1 MQELLAAQKDAA
13 EREKR
18 STQAFNV
25 LQAEKNKTQKELDEV
40 KVSHAKLSEDHT
52 AAIKHHDIEIGTA
65 KRSIA
70 TADNERTA
78 LQRKIEDLTSQNQ
91 ELARAFSS
99 SQRAKMMER
108 DSILNRSDE
117 EFDNAGDDVTPE
129 HSPPQSP
136 MKGTTPRHS
145 MLETETL
152 KTSLQHAQRTIQS
165 HRNQVHREKTEK
177 LELRR
182 MLQEARDEV
191 ERLRNEAEA
200 PVPRRG
206 KKSEAKEPKKY
217 SKLLLGSS
225 RPTREDIY
233 SEDDEE
239 WEDHHEPPRL
249 FGSVSS
255 GSPPQAREGP
265 PTDHFETA
273 NEATDG
279 AFETANERGTET
291 DDFQTGAEEFS
302 GTESDVTETDT
313 PTKGPRRTRSNLTAT
328 NFRKHTARRS
338 FDSTASTSN
347 DEDAYAD
354 ADVPGSAPPRMK
366 LRVSRGGLLRHGRHA
381 SDEQVAMDGSPAS
394 FANSS
399 ADGTPRTGGQS
410 LFAEL
415 GELDGSGDESF
426 NEGTPSRTL
435 FGSNASNSSTL
446 RTIPSIQK
454 FGMVG
459 SPAMADPSKPGSEGT
474 AAIPTVPR
482 PEMVDSGTMT
492 ENIEQ
497 PAPMAL
503 ATEAPTTEDTE
514 DDVSRRISTYSDSG
528 AQYDPEIEESLSKF
542 PVPPLGEKPSLPE
555 LEFTSIET
563 QHVTPVEVPEVAPP
577 ALTLSSIQ
585 REELEPKAEPVV
597 APPVPELSVSGI
609 KAEVLEP
616 RAEPEPVPAPL
627 SISSIHVEALDP
639 RAEPE
644 PVPAP
649 LSMSDIR
656 AEALDPRA
664 EPEPVPAPLSLSSIR
679 AEALDPRA
687 EPELPRPDLTVSKVH
702 SQALEPDDTPL
713 DTLAAVLGLS
723 GSGAGSHAAGAA
735 ALATGL
741 GAAAIGAHAVDRETE
756 SDVAQ
761 PASAQSMAAI
771 QSETVEP
778 QVEREAV
785 PELSMTTINAQDL
798 EPVAEPE
805 FVPEL
810 GIAAISSQS
819 WEPVV
824 EPEVVPDLG
833 MAAINSQSC
842 EPVAEPEVVPEL
854 SMAGISSQG
863 YEPVAEEVVL
873 PELKMVNI
881 NSQELEPIAEPEPP
895 APEPIVL
902 GLSNVSSE
910 HIHPVEETKPAP
922 PLLTASTIRAESVAP
937 IKSPSP
943 LDPRPDF
950 GFTTI
955 QSLETRPVSP
965 RSPKRDA
972 FILPRDSQPPV
983 ADPHKL
989 RSGFVPESVLDWDNH
1004 RSATPPLIAEDETR
1018 QSPGQSPQAET
1029 PESQR
1034 PLQAMSANSNMRTR
1048 KPRNV
1053 TLDSGAQTALTSD
1066 ILDQMMR
1073 SRQNQLALG
1082 HERTR
1087 SIESGLGGPGPRMRR
1102 GSTESSGSVVRHR
1115 GRGLDSAMEFHRP
1128 MSASSSKA
1136 PTEDLPP
1143 LPANHRQ
1150 AIQAARTQSS
1160 DGQGSMAPPL
1170 WPASAVRSSRPST
1183 PSILRS
1189 PPSVGS
1195 PTPRA
1200 ARASTATVLEDAPS
1214 VPNLR
1219 SRQSSV
1225 TSFASEL
1232 DSRFN
1237 MPGASAAMVPGGF
1250 GPNTDP
1256 RMIQAITQTMIGEF
1270 LWKYTRK
1277 TGRDEMSENRHR
1289 RYFWVH
1295 PYTRTLYWSE
1305 RDPTTAGQRSEAR
1318 TKSIPIEAV
1327 RVVTD
1332 DNPMPPGLPRKSLIV
1347 VSPGRSVKFT
1357 CTTNQRHETWLNAL
1371 SYLLMRTNQDG
1382 QSDAELMAENITRE
1396 DIDEFNPQ
1404 VGRRPGPPT
1413 ARHRQHASV
1422 SSFNSRSVRN
1432 ESPAMDMSMNIPTL
1446 SPPKRRA
1453 PAQPRGKG
1461 TLTRLSG
1468 YWKPSHAFST
1478 LRTRRAAVTPEVYV
1492 NGQVH
1497 DSAEDVRKVMERQDQ
1512 EADRLENVR
1521 ACCDGKSLPYEHS
1534 YIFRT
1539 EANCEQVSTTSV
1551 RSRAATATGRAS
1563 RTPTRAPPPGRPRA
1577 Q

>member
-1 MQELLAAQKDAA
+1 MKQLDESETRYKDENWTLEGQVQELIAAQKDAA

-25 LQAEKNKTQKELDEV
+25 LQSEKNKTQKELDEV
-40 KVSHAKLSEDHT
+40 RGSHAKLSEEHA

-70 TADNERTA
+70 TADNERSA

-108 DSILNRSDE
+108 DGILNRSDE
-117 EFDNAGDDVTPE
+117 EFDHAGDDVTPE

-165 HRNQVHREKTEK
+165 HRSQVHREKTEK

-191 ERLRNEAEA
+191 ERLRNDAEA
-200 PVPRRG
+200 PVPRRS
-206 KKSEAKEPKKY
+206 KKTEAKEQKKY
-217 SKLLLGSS
+217 SKLLLGNS

-233 SEDDEE
+233 SEEDEE

-249 FGSVSS
+249 FGSESS
-255 GSPPQAREGP
+255 GSPRAAHDGP

-302 GTESDVTETDT
+302 GTESEVTETDT
-313 PTKGPRRTRSNLTAT
+313 PTKAPRRTRSNLTAT
-328 NFRKHTARRS
+328 NFRTHTARKS

-347 DEDAYAD
+347 DEDTYED
-354 ADVPGSAPPRMK
+354 AGVPGSAPPRMK
-366 LRVSRGGLLRHGRHA
+366 LRVSRGGHHRRGRHV
-381 SDEQVAMDGSPAS
+381 SDEQAAKEGSPAS
-394 FANSS
+394 LVNST
-399 ADGTPRTGGQS
+399 DGTPRTGGQS

-454 FGMVG
+454 FGMMS
-459 SPAMADPSKPGSEGT
+459 SPAVADPSKAGSEGRPAT
-474 AAIPTVPR
+474 AVARV
-482 PEMVDSGTMT
+482 EMVDSGTMT
-492 ENIEQ
+492 DDLEQ

-503 ATEAPTTEDTE
+503 ATGARSINAAETA
-514 DDVSRRISTYSDSG
+514 DDDASKRISTYSDSG
-528 AQYDPEIEESLSKF
+528 AQHDPEISESLSKF
-542 PVPPLGEKPSLPE
+542 PLPPLAEKPSLPE

-563 QHVTPVEVPEVAPP
+563 QHVTPVEVPEPLPP

-609 KAEVLEP
+609 KSEVCE
-616 RAEPEPVPAPL
+616 
-627 SISSIHVEALDP
+627 P

-649 LSMSDIR
+649 LSMSTISTEVVDPR
-656 AEALDPRA
+656 AEPESVPAPLSMSTISTEVVDPRA
-664 EPEPVPAPLSLSSIR
+664 EPEPEPASLSLSSIR

-687 EPELPRPDLTVSKVH
+687 EPESPRPDLTVSQVH
-702 SQALEPDDTPL
+702 TQVLEPDDTPL

-723 GSGAGSHAAGAA
+723 SAGGSRKGEAA
-735 ALATGL
+735 ALVAGL
-741 GAAAIGAHAVDRETE
+741 GAGALGAHAVERGME

-805 FVPEL
+805 VVPEL
-810 GIAAISSQS
+810 GMAAISSQS

-842 EPVAEPEVVPEL
+842 EPVVEPEVIPEL
-854 SMAGISSQG
+854 SMAGISSQSH
-863 YEPVAEEVVL
+863 EPVAEEVVL
-873 PELKMVNI
+873 PELRMMDI
-881 NSQELEPIAEPEPP
+881 HSQELEPIAEPEPP
-895 APEPIVL
+895 APEPIAL
-902 GLSNVSSE
+902 GISNVSSE
-910 HIHPVEETKPAP
+910 HIHPVEETRPEP
-922 PLLTASTIRAESVAP
+922 PSLTTSTIRAESVAP
-937 IKSPSP
+937 TKAPSP
-943 LDPRPDF
+943 VDPRPDF

-972 FILPRDSQPPV
+972 FILPRDAESSL
-983 ADPHKL
+983 AEPHKS
-989 RSGFVPESVLDWDNH
+989 RPGFVRGGVLGWDNN

-1018 QSPGQSPQAET
+1018 QSPGQSPKPET

-1034 PLQAMSANSNMRTR
+1034 PLQAMSTNSDVRTR

-1053 TLDSGAQTALTSD
+1053 TLDSSAQTALTSD
-1066 ILDQMMR
+1066 VLDQLMR
-1073 SRQNQLALG
+1073 PRLNLG
-1082 HERTR
+1082 HESTR
-1087 SIESGLGGPGPRMRR
+1087 SIESGLGGSGPRMRR

-1115 GRGLDSAMEFHRP
+1115 SRGADSATDFYRP
-1128 MSASSSKA
+1128 TSASSSKA
-1136 PTEDLPP
+1136 ATEELPP
-1143 LPANHRQ
+1143 LPVNHRQ
-1150 AIQAARTQSS
+1150 AIEAARTRSS
-1160 DGQGSMAPPL
+1160 DGQGSMGPPL

-1183 PSILRS
+1183 PSVLKPI
-1189 PPSVGS
+1189 PSVGS

-1200 ARASTATVLEDAPS
+1200 ARASAATLLDDAPS
-1214 VPNLR
+1214 VPHLR

-1305 RDPTTAGQRSEAR
+1305 RDPTTTGQRSEAR

-1347 VSPGRSVKFT
+1347 VSPGRTVKFT

-1371 SYLLMRTNQDG
+1371 SYLLLRTNQDG

-1404 VGRRPGPPT
+1404 VGRRPGAPS
-1413 ARHRQHASV
+1413 ARHRQQPSM

-1453 PAQPRGKG
+1453 PAQQQPRGKG
-1461 TLTRLSG
+1461 TMSRLSG

-1497 DSAEDVRKVMERQDQ
+1497 DSAEDVRKEMERQD
-1512 EADRLENVR
+1512 EDADRLENVR
-1521 ACCDGKSLPYEHS
+1521 ACCDGKFPS
-1534 YIFRT
+1534 
-1539 EANCEQVSTTSV
+1539 A
-1551 RSRAATATGRAS
+1551 
-1563 RTPTRAPPPGRPRA
+1563 
-1577 Q
+1577 